1 MNKMKKLCLLLLC
14 MGIVGGT
21 AACDMSALTSMLGG
35 ESVDSQVESTGSE
48 DISSEALDS
57 DTVQDQ
63 WNEAIK
69 EDKFNNVT
77 FAYSVVGYPLNPA

>member
-48 DISSEALDS
+48 ETSSEIPDGDGA
-57 DTVQDQ
+57 QDQ

-69 EDKFNNVT
+69 EDKFNNLSSFFYVL
-77 FAYSVVGYPLNPA
+77 FFY